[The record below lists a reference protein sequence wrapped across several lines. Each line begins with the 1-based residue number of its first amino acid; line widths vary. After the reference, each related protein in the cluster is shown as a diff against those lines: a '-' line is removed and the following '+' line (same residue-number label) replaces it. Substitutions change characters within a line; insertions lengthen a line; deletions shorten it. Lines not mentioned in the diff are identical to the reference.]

1 MFIGSMFS
9 SKTTRM
15 LSVLDRCT
23 YQQRKVVAFKPK
35 MDARYSD
42 SEICTHSGLKFP
54 ATNVAS
60 GNEIIMLSQD
70 YDVIGVDEAFMI
82 DGCAESLLE
91 LYRHGKTVVVSSLQL
106 SATGKPFNEI
116 KEMLPWATKIEVCP
130 SVCVVTGKDGYY
142 TVRKTS
148 GFAEI
153 EVGGADMYEPR
164 SWSVT
169 PFMNLEYNKND
180 D

>member
-1 MFIGSMFS
+1 MFS

-23 YQQRKVVAFKPK
+23 YQQRKVIAFKPK

-60 GNEIIMLSQD
+60 GNEIVQLSQG
-70 YDVIGVDEAFMI
+70 YDIIGVDEAFMI
-82 DGCAESLLE
+82 DGCAEVLLE
-91 LYRHGKTVVVSSLQL
+91 LFRLGKTIVVSSLQL
-106 SATGKPFNEI
+106 SATGNPFDEI

-130 SVCVVTGKDGYY
+130 SVCVKTGKDGYY
-142 TVRKTS
+142 TVRKTT
-148 GFAEI
+148 GLTEI
-153 EVGGADMYEPR
+153 EVGGADIYEPR
-164 SWSVT
+164 AWSVT
-169 PFMNLEYNKND
+169 PFMNLRDNKD
-180 D
+180 DM